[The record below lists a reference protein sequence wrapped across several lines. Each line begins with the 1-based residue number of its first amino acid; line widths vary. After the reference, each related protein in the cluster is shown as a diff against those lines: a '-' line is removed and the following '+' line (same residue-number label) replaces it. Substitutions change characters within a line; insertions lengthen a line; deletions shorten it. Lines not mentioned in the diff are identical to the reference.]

1 MDAYKVRSSIL
12 FLVFNR
18 PDWTWQTFDR
28 IRRARPKRLFI
39 AADGPRPEVA
49 ADGDNCRRVINIVN
63 DIDWDCEVKQCFRDR
78 NLGCKQ
84 AVSSAIRWFFEEVE
98 EGIILEDD
106 CVPNNSFF
114 SFCDAMLEHYR
125 HDSSIMHV
133 AGTNYQFGRRR
144 GPASYYFSRY
154 PHIWG
159 WGTWR
164 RAWNLYD
171 LEMSDYAHFK
181 ASGEL
186 TKIISNPWERQFWL
200 QPFDMCYDNRIDTW
214 DYQWTYTL
222 FKNRG
227 LAVMPTVNLVSNIGF
242 GSEAT
247 HTKVE
252 SQVTAMATEELEE
265 IIHPERVEIDSRADG
280 FTMDYNLSGR
290 FQRLF
295 LPGISNLINICMIE
309 SRRWG
314 HTSAVLDELFWN
326 EGKIASMSVEDREK
340 FRQLVPK
347 LNNDAHMHYW
357 YGLICL
363 KDGWPEKATREFDR
377 ARELGLTHWRVDWC
391 AARAACLEG
400 RIDDGER
407 FLEKVLKNAPDFA
420 RTLCFNKKIAR
431 DTAKRNASGQDE
443 NGKDSTQKILQA
455 LIERRKPSSK
465 NLIKSCSALKV
476 PRNSTTCEKL
486 FTVSRPKS
494 DELTPEKRLNIVH
507 IGTLERSGGAARVAW
522 RLAKAQLSAGHDA
535 KLLVGRR
542 ESDAEFCEELDVQI
556 AINLATE
563 YRRQGLLYYEF
574 QGSHFLPEHP
584 LVKAADIIHL
594 HNLHGNYFNPFSLL
608 LLGRWKPVVWT
619 LHDMQALTG
628 HCAHSL
634 DCERWRH
641 GCGECSYLLTYP
653 AVEVDQTARLWADK
667 KQIYD
672 HVPFQTTA
680 PSSWL
685 ADKTREGA
693 IDRHPARVIPNGVDT
708 EVFVPHDKKSAR
720 RRLGL
725 PLNGFITGGVAH
737 GGVLANGW
745 KGGQYSLEAFNVLLG
760 RYPDSYYVSVGG
772 NEYYTEWDG
781 HLINLPSVEEESD
794 LAWVY
799 SALDLYLMTS
809 TAESFSLVIVE
820 AMACGVPVLAF
831 ATGGVPELVTSGVNG
846 LVVGYLNQPA
856 LNEALLSLAANPQ
869 VLALMAAN
877 TRETSCRYYDHRLV
891 TGWYEHLY
899 HEYRRRWPFELGR
912 FPRLSFPAIPQP
924 VRTEPFIRALQRIPN
939 ENYENP
945 QIPDSASKEN
955 TCYQ

>member
-1 MDAYKVRSSIL
+1 MDAYKVRSPIL
-12 FLVFNR
+12 FLAFNR
-18 PDWTWQTFDR
+18 PDWTWQTFER
-28 IRRARPKRLFI
+28 IRRARPERLFI
-39 AADGPRPEVA
+39 AADGPRKAVPTDA
-49 ADGDNCRRVINIVN
+49 DNCRRVINIVN
-63 DIDWDCEVKQCFRDR
+63 DIDWDCEVRQCFQDR

-84 AVSSAIRWFFEEVE
+84 AVSSAIRWFFDEVE
-98 EGIILEDD
+98 QGIIVEDD
-106 CVPNNSFF
+106 CVANDSFF

-125 HDSSIMHV
+125 YDTRIMHV

-144 GPASYYFSRY
+144 GPTSYYFSRY

-171 LEMSDYAHFK
+171 LEMSDYPQFK

-186 TKIISNPWERQFWL
+186 AEVIRNPREQQFWL
-200 QPFDMCYDNRIDTW
+200 RPFDMCYENRIDTW
-214 DYQWTYTL
+214 DYQWTYAL

-247 HTKVE
+247 HTRVE

-265 IIHPERVEIDSRADG
+265 IIHPEKVEIDSRADS

-290 FQRLF
+290 FQRFF
-295 LPGISNLINICMIE
+295 LPGISNQINICMIE
-309 SRRWG
+309 SRRWED
-314 HTSAVLDELFWN
+314 TSAGFDELFWN
-326 EGKIASMSVEDREK
+326 EAKIASMSLEDREK
-340 FRQLVPK
+340 FRELVPRF
-347 LNNDAHMHYW
+347 NNDAHMHCW
-357 YGLICL
+357 SGLICL
-363 KDGWPEKATREFDR
+363 KDGWPEKATREFNQ
-377 ARELGLTHWRVDWC
+377 ARELGLTHWRVDWF

-400 RIDDGER
+400 RIDDGQR
-407 FLEKVLKNAPDFA
+407 FLGKVLEHAPDFA
-420 RTLCFNKKIAR
+420 AAQCFSKIITR
-431 DTAKRNASGQDE
+431 KTAKGNAVGPDGI
-443 NGKDSTQKILQA
+443 GKDLFQNIPQA
-455 LIERRKPSSK
+455 FCGRRKLSSK
-465 NLIKSCSALKV
+465 NLIKSCRVRQV
-476 PRNSTTCEKL
+476 PRNSTTCERL
-486 FTVSRPKS
+486 ITAPR
-494 DELTPEKRLNIVH
+494 PEKPLNIVH

-522 RLAKAQLSAGHDA
+522 RLAKAQLLAGHDA

-542 ESDAEFCEELDVQI
+542 ESDAEFCEELEARI
-556 AINLATE
+556 AGNLAAE

-584 LVKAADIIHL
+584 IVKAADVIHL

-634 DCERWRH
+634 DCDRWRC
-641 GCGECSYLLTYP
+641 GCGECPHLTTYP

-667 KQIYD
+667 KLIYD

-680 PSSWL
+680 PSRWL
-685 ADKTREGA
+685 ADMTREGA
-693 IDRHPARVIPNGVDT
+693 TARHPARVIPNGVDT
-708 EVFVPHDKKSAR
+708 EIFVPHDKKAAR

-725 PLNGFITGGVAH
+725 PLDGFITGGVAH
-737 GGVLANGW
+737 GGVLSNGW
-745 KGGQYSLEAFNVLLG
+745 KGGRYSLEAFKKLLE
-760 RYPDSYYVSVGG
+760 RFPDSCYVSVGG
-772 NEYYTEWDG
+772 NEHYTAFDG

-809 TAESFSLVIVE
+809 TAESFSLVIIE

-831 ATGGVPELVTSGVNG
+831 ATGGVPDLVASGVNG
-846 LVVGYLNQPA
+846 LVVGYLDQPA

-891 TGWYEHLY
+891 TGWYEELY
-899 HEYRRRWPFELGR
+899 HEYRQRWPFELGR

-924 VRTEPFIRALQRIPN
+924 VRTEPFIRALQRIPDN
-939 ENYENP
+939 YYENP
-945 QIPDSASKEN
+945 RIPDSSPKEN